1 MRELHAKVRE
11 IFPFSLP
18 QGLLEAENVEAQS
31 MLNPHWLMNSIKRP

>member
-18 QGLLEAENVEAQS
+18 HGLLEAENVEAQG
-31 MLNPHWLMNSIKRP
+31 MLKHHWLMNSIKRP

>member
-18 QGLLEAENVEAQS
+18 HGLLEAENVRGMGYA
-31 MLNPHWLMNSIKRP
+31 

>member
-18 QGLLEAENVEAQS
+18 HGLLEAENVTAWG
-31 MLNPHWLMNSIKRP
+31 MLNSKQLINSIKRL